1 MVRSIDL
8 FDEGL
13 LRFSVGSL
21 AVANLIVGVLNL
33 VPGLPLDGGRVL
45 QSAVWAVTRRRS
57 VGVTA
62 AAWGGRIA
70 AVALMAVPLIVL
82 PALGYKVTLI
92 DYVLTFMIS
101 AFLWTGATHALAVT
115 KIRSRLPALQARTL
129 ARPAIGVP
137 ADLPVAE
144 AIRRAQEARAGS
156 VVVLTTDGRPVRDR
170 QRGGGPLHPRGR
182 RPWVP
187 VGDLARRLE
196 DGLYLG
202 VDLSGEALLKAM
214 NATPAT
220 EYVVLHPDGSHLR
233 RARLQGRGR
242 RLQEP
247 PESPSAVRHTNRS
260 PIPAMRQLHR
270 MIGQPDRR
278 PSPPCPRP
286 LGWLA
291 MPDSRARSHQPTR
304 VGRGYAAGRCG
315 QGSGS
320 G

>member
-1 MVRSIDL
+1 MI
-8 FDEGL
+8 
-13 LRFSVGSL
+13 RFSVGSL

-70 AVALMAVPLIVL
+70 AVALMAVPLILL
-82 PALGYKVTLI
+82 PALGYRVTLI

-101 AFLWTGATHALAVT
+101 AFLWAGATHSLAVT

-156 VVVLTTDGRPVRDR
+156 VVVVSPPTDDPPGSSTRTPSGRP
-170 QRGGGPLHPRGR
+170 PRIV
-182 RPWVP
+182 VP
-187 VGDLARRLE
+187 GCRSATWPAASRKVSTSA
-196 DGLYLG
+196 
-202 VDLSGEALLKAM
+202 STCPAKKLLKAM

-220 EYVVLHPDGSHLR
+220 EYVVLHPDGTIYGVLVSKD
-233 RARLQGRGR
+233 
-242 RLQEP
+242 
-247 PESPSAVRHTNRS
+247 V
-260 PIPAMRQLHR
+260 
-270 MIGQPDRR
+270 D
-278 PSPPCPRP
+278 
-286 LGWLA
+286 
-291 MPDSRARSHQPTR
+291 
-304 VGRGYAAGRCG
+304 AAFKAA
-315 QGSGS
+315 
-320 G
+320 